1 MAEKLKPPRGFRDFP
16 PEVAILRREVISRVV
31 RVIEKYGFD
40 PLDTPSIEHWE
51 TLAGKYGEEAESR
64 LIWRFTDPWSGR
76 EYALRYDLTV
86 PLARFIAGRPDIG
99 LPFKRYHIGPVWR
112 HEEPQKGRYREFY
125 QCDADIV
132 GSPYPEADAEIIN
145 LTVDAIRELG
155 FTEFKVKLNDRR
167 LLAGIFEEELG
178 LDNPLHVY
186 RIIDKLDKIGFEG
199 VIGELSKAGLSK
211 SLVERITE
219 IISHRGEPLEELSPL
234 CLKYGGNS
242 RVSEACKHLEEA
254 VELLNDVTMVELD
267 MSLVRGLDYYTGPIV
282 EVVLKKP
289 SIGSVAGGGRY
300 DNLIGL
306 FTGKHIPATGV
317 SLGIERLIDAG
328 IELGIYKA
336 SRKTVT
342 QVQVIVLDWSLL
354 KHAWTTV
361 KTLRDAGVN
370 TRIDLVRANEDS
382 QRRKARR
389 LEIPLLVYIGVEEV
403 KNNTVTIYDTRT
415 GERKV
420 VPREGLV
427 KIVEETLAKPLLGE
441 RP

>member
-1 MAEKLKPPRGFRDFP
+1 MVEKFKPPRGFRDFP

-31 RVIEKYGFD
+31 KVFERYGFD
-40 PLDTPSIEHWE
+40 PLDTPSVEHWE
-51 TLAGKYGEEAESR
+51 TLAGKYGEEAENR
-64 LIWRFTDPWSGR
+64 LIWKFTDPWSGR

-112 HEEPQKGRYREFY
+112 HEEPQRGRYREFY
-125 QCDADIV
+125 QCDADTV

-145 LTVDAIRELG
+145 LTVDALRELG
-155 FTEFKVKLNDRR
+155 FTEFNVKLNDRR

-178 LDNPLHVY
+178 LDNPLRVY
-186 RIIDKLDKIGFEG
+186 RIIDKLDKIGLEG
-199 VIGELSKAGLSK
+199 VMRELSKTGLSD
-211 SLVERITE
+211 SLVGRIAE
-219 IISHRGEPLEELSPL
+219 IISHRGEPLEELGSL
-234 CLKYGGNS
+234 CAKYGKNPK
-242 RVSEACKHLEEA
+242 VSEACKHLEEV
-254 VELLNDVTMVELD
+254 VELLNDTSVVELD

-300 DNLIGL
+300 DNLIEL
-306 FTGKHIPATGV
+306 FTGKRIPATGV

-328 IELGIYKA
+328 IELGIYSV

-354 KHAWTTV
+354 KHAWATV

-370 TRIDLVRANEDS
+370 TRIDVARANEDS
-382 QRRKARR
+382 QRRKARK
-389 LEIPLLVYIGVEEV
+389 LGIPLLVYIGAEEV
-403 KNNTVTIYDTRT
+403 ENKTKTIYDTRT

-420 VPREGLV
+420 VPQEELV
-427 KIVEETLAKPLLGE
+427 KTVKEMLAKAP
-441 RP
+441 

>member
-1 MAEKLKPPRGFRDFP
+1 MVERLKPPRGFRDFP

-31 RVIEKYGFD
+31 RVFERYGFD
-40 PLDTPSIEHWE
+40 PLDTPAVEYWE
-51 TLAGKYGEEAESR
+51 TLAGKYGEEAENR
-64 LIWRFTDPWSGR
+64 LIWRFTDPWSGK

-112 HEEPQKGRYREFY
+112 HEEPQRGRYREFY

-132 GSPYPEADAEIIN
+132 GSPYPEADAEMIN
-145 LTVDAIRELG
+145 LAVDALRELG

-178 LDNPLHVY
+178 LADPLRVY
-186 RIIDKLDKIGFEG
+186 RIIDKLDKIGLEG
-199 VIGELSKAGLSK
+199 VMRELSKTGLSE
-211 SLVERITE
+211 SLVGRIAE
-219 IISHRGEPLEELSPL
+219 IISHRGEPLEELSSL
-234 CLKYGGNS
+234 CTRYGGNPK
-242 RVSEACKHLEEA
+242 VSEACRHLEET
-254 VELLNDVTMVELD
+254 VELLNDTSVVELE

-300 DNLIGL
+300 DNLVEL
-306 FTGKHIPATGV
+306 FTGKHTPATGV

-328 IELGIYKA
+328 IELGIYSV
-336 SRKTVT
+336 SRKTMT

-354 KHAWTTV
+354 KHAWITV
-361 KTLRDAGVN
+361 RALRDAGIN
-370 TRIDLVRANEDS
+370 TRIDLARANEDS
-382 QRRKARR
+382 QRRKARK
-389 LEIPLLVYIGVEEV
+389 LEIPLLVYIGAEEV
-403 KNNTVTIYDTRT
+403 KNNTKTIYDTRT

-420 VPREGLV
+420 VPQEELV
-427 KIVEETLAKPLLGE
+427 KTVKEMLAKNPN
-441 RP
+441 